1 MFPVKCNHD
10 KDLLSAVVSFGQKMG
25 FGLEAGSKPE
35 LLMAIALLA
44 KHPGS
49 NLICNGYKDA
59 EYMELVGS
67 DKQFVAAAYS
77 ICLCKRPLA
86 DQPDHDAASALLRS
100 AASKSLISVHF

>member
-1 MFPVKCNHD
+1 MKCNHD

-59 EYMELVGS
+59 EYMELVGTFTTCS
-67 DKQFVAAAYS
+67 SNGTSF
-77 ICLCKRPLA
+77 CR
-86 DQPDHDAASALLRS
+86 
-100 AASKSLISVHF
+100 